1 MEQLEP
7 LKVGVIGTGMIN
19 RIYMDNIHERFSI
32 VKLAAVADRKVEKA
46 VKTAERYEDV
56 KACSIDELLEDPS
69 IDIVLNL
76 TPPYVHREML
86 ERILEA
92 GKHAYTEKTFTMNT
106 AEAAELMRI
115 ADEKHLL
122 LGSAPDTF
130 FASWVQKAREVIDS
144 GRLGRITSFVMAG
157 NRDNDRMLP
166 VMPYMNKPGG
176 GVLLDYCVYYLTIL
190 INLLGP
196 VSSVSAK
203 IKAPYRQHL
212 DNFEHSPHFGE
223 MIDTPNESQIY
234 SILELE
240 NGITGTLSI
249 NSDSCLFD
257 QTYFAIY
264 GNKGILYLA
273 CPDWFNG
280 ELSLY
285 ENTYDFEHADQPVR
299 LKLEDPY
306 AFKTNSRGVG
316 IADMAWA
323 IREHREPRVSA
334 ERCYHVLEIE
344 ERMMES
350 NEKNGQFCS
359 VLSSCRRSLPLTIP
373 TEGEESSLI
382 TVRRDDSDH

>member
-1 MEQLEP
+1 
-7 LKVGVIGTGMIN
+7 
-19 RIYMDNIHERFSI
+19 
-32 VKLAAVADRKVEKA
+32 
-46 VKTAERYEDV
+46 
-56 KACSIDELLEDPS
+56 
-69 IDIVLNL
+69 
-76 TPPYVHREML
+76 
-86 ERILEA
+86 
-92 GKHAYTEKTFTMNT
+92 
-106 AEAAELMRI
+106 
-115 ADEKHLL
+115 
-122 LGSAPDTF
+122 
-130 FASWVQKAREVIDS
+130 
-144 GRLGRITSFVMAG
+144 
-157 NRDNDRMLP
+157 
-166 VMPYMNKPGG
+166 
-176 GVLLDYCVYYLTIL
+176 
-190 INLLGP
+190 
-196 VSSVSAK
+196 
-203 IKAPYRQHL
+203 
-212 DNFEHSPHFGE
+212 

-323 IREHREPRVSA
+323 LRENREPRVSA

>member
-1 MEQLEP
+1 MNGNVFR
-7 LKVGVIGTGMIN
+7 VGVIGTGMISK
-19 RIYMDNIHERFSI
+19 IYLDNITERFGI
-32 VKLAAVADRKVEKA
+32 VELAAVADLNVEKA
-46 VKTAERYEDV
+46 QQTAAQYEGA
-56 KACSIDELLEDPS
+56 KACTVDELLADPS

-76 TPPYVHREML
+76 TPPYVHKEMM
-86 ERILEA
+86 ERILNA

-106 AEAAELMRI
+106 AEAAEVI
-115 ADEKHLL
+115 ALAKAKNLL
-122 LGSAPDTF
+122 VGSAPDTF

-144 GRLGRITSFVMAG
+144 GALGRITSFAMVG

-176 GVLLDYCVYYLTIL
+176 GVLLDYCVYYLTVL

-196 VSSVSAK
+196 VNRVSAN
-203 IKAPYRQHL
+203 IKAPFPQHL

-234 SILELE
+234 SMLEME
-240 NGITGTLSI
+240 NGVNGTLSI
-249 NSDSCLFD
+249 NADSCLFD

-264 GNKGILYLA
+264 GSKGILYLA

-280 ELSLY
+280 ELYLY
-285 ENTYDFEHADQPVR
+285 ENTYDFSNADHPVR
-299 LKLEDPY
+299 IKLEDNY
-306 AFKTNSRGVG
+306 AFKTNSRGAG

-323 IREHREPRVSA
+323 IREGREPRVSA

-350 NEKNGQFCS
+350 NEKDGLFCNVIS
-359 VLSSCRRSLPLTIP
+359 TCERSIPLRVPADT
-373 TEGEESSLI
+373 EESSLI
-382 TVRRDDSDH
+382 CG